1 MANYIWPPALPQVPQ
16 RGFSESVGAN
26 IIRTPT
32 DQGPAK
38 QRRRSLRPSTMGVS
52 FLMTTAQV
60 AILQDF
66 LYDTLQGV
74 KAFDFTHPRTGYAVN
89 TRVVPGQDGE
99 LFKSTYAAPG
109 YWTIT
114 LNFEIL
120 PTFTTLSPGS
130 YNIPISRISQ
140 FSRTTTAT
148 YIDQSG
154 VLQTAPANTARYQGG
169 QLLVEGGAT
178 NLLQR
183 AAFADAYWGK
193 TGVSVASGFS
203 GPDLGFSAFSV
214 TATSGAAST
223 HRLQRTSGIATLSA
237 GDYVWFSVF
246 VKDGFGLHSVILN
259 IGDTEAGS
267 GSDARY
273 TFSSDTFVASAG
285 TAQGVAVM
293 ETLASGWRRL
303 SYGFQAI
310 ASDVLD
316 VYVVLSQGAVVT
328 ATWVGDDSANCLLF
342 GPQVIVYPAGTAR
355 PVTPPSYI
363 PTTTTAVTRA
373 ADLAIISAT

>member
-1 MANYIWPPALPQVPQ
+1 MANYVWPPALPQVPQ

-74 KAFDFTHPRTGYAVN
+74 KAFDFIHPRTGYTVN

-99 LFKSTYAAPG
+99 LFKSTYAAPD

-130 YNIPISRISQ
+130 YNIPINRISQ

-148 YIDQSG
+148 YIDDTGILKTAQANEPRIQS
-154 VLQTAPANTARYQGG
+154 NN
-169 QLLVEGGAT
+169 LLVESSGT
-178 NLLQR
+178 NLTLNSSAPSGW
-183 AAFADAYWGK
+183 AAIGVTIGASATAPDGTSTAVRFLETSLSEAHTTNFGLVAFEAGK
-193 TGVSVASGFS
+193 
-203 GPDLGFSAFSV
+203 
-214 TATSGAAST
+214 
-223 HRLQRTSGIATLSA
+223 R
-237 GDYVWFSVF
+237 YVFSVF
-246 VKDGFGLHSVILN
+246 AAEVPGGLKRYAGILLTNTVFGSTRAVCFDLANGTTGTPVGGVSEYGVQQVSGGYRIWLAYIATTTASAVQQLRSCTVIN
-259 IGDTEAGS
+259 NAATVAVGDT
-267 GSDARY
+267 
-273 TFSSDTFVASAG
+273 
-285 TAQGVAVM
+285 
-293 ETLASGWRRL
+293 ASGIIYWGRQIEQKDA
-303 SYGFQAI
+303 G
-310 ASDVLD
+310 
-316 VYVVLSQGAVVT
+316 
-328 ATWVGDDSANCLLF
+328 
-342 GPQVIVYPAGTAR
+342 GPS
-355 PVTPPSYI
+355 SYI
-363 PTTTTAVTRA
+363 PSESTRGSRGE
-373 ADLAIISAT
+373 DLVIISAT